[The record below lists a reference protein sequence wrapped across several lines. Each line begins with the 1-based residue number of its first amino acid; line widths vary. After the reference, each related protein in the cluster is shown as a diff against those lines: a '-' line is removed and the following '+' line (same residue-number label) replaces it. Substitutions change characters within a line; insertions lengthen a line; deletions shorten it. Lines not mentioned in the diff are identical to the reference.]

1 MGREFERTQRVS
13 HFLHEELARLLQTT
27 VRDPRVQQVNLTG
40 VEVSRDLSHARV
52 FFTLMSDVSEA
63 ERSEISGVLSKVSGF
78 LRSELAKSS
87 SMRTVP
93 RISFR
98 FDESVGRGRDMES
111 LLREVRR
118 ADAKF
123 HAESDAES
131 DRLKPSE

>member
-63 ERSEISGVLSKVSGF
+63 EQSEISGVLSKVSGF
-78 LRSELAKSS
+78 LRSELAKGS
-87 SMRTVP
+87 SMRIVP

-98 FDESVGRGRDMES
+98 FDESIGRGRDMES

-118 ADAKF
+118 ADAKV

-131 DRLKPSE
+131 DSLKSSE

>member
-63 ERSEISGVLSKVSGF
+63 EQSEISGVLSKASGC

-123 HAESDAES
+123 HAESDTES
-131 DRLKPSE
+131 DPLKSSE

>member
-63 ERSEISGVLSKVSGF
+63 EQSEISGVLSKVSGF

-118 ADAKF
+118 SDAKF
-123 HAESDAES
+123 RAESDAES
-131 DRLKPSE
+131 DTLKSSE

>member
-13 HFLHEELARLLQTT
+13 HFLHEELARLLQTS

-63 ERSEISGVLSKVSGF
+63 EQSEISGVLSKASGF
-78 LRSELAKSS
+78 LRSQRAKSS

-131 DRLKPSE
+131 DTLKSSE

>member
-63 ERSEISGVLSKVSGF
+63 EQSEISVVLSKVSGF

-131 DRLKPSE
+131 DPLNSSE

>member
-63 ERSEISGVLSKVSGF
+63 EQSEISGVLSKVSGF
-78 LRSELAKSS
+78 LRSELAKIS

-123 HAESDAES
+123 YAESDAES
-131 DRLKPSE
+131 DPFKSSE

>member
-1 MGREFERTQRVS
+1 MAREFERTQRVS

-63 ERSEISGVLSKVSGF
+63 EQSEIAGVLSKVSGF

-87 SMRTVP
+87 SMRMVP

-123 HAESDAES
+123 QAESDAKS
-131 DRLKPSE
+131 DPFNSSE

>member
-118 ADAKF
+118 ADAKL

>member
-63 ERSEISGVLSKVSGF
+63 ERGEINGVLSKASGF

>member
-13 HFLHEELARLLQTT
+13 HFLHEELARLLQTA

-63 ERSEISGVLSKVSGF
+63 EQSEISGVLSKASGF

-123 HAESDAES
+123 HAESDTES
-131 DRLKPSE
+131 DPLKSSE